1 MKLFFRTVTG
11 CIIMTAILC
20 CGCASTGAG
29 RAAQP
34 QQRPKAEDSSEQQLS
49 LTGQGAAGP
58 WQSMDTAM
66 GTVVQQTIYA
76 EDQEAAEDFSRQAF
90 DLLSRLE
97 REEISWRLDTSEVYR
112 ANASAGSGEGFDLSE
127 DLSVLLEACK
137 ELWER
142 SDGAFDTTLGAVT
155 RLWNID
161 SWAVEEDTNDFVPP
175 SEEELAQALSTCG
188 SQGMRLVREELTE
201 SGSPAESGPTGERGS
216 AAESDSAAIASA
228 PLREENRQT
237 GGCRLYLPEGMQ
249 LDLGAVGKGFAME
262 KLFGLLEDSSD
273 VTAAVISLGG
283 SILTYGSKPNE
294 EPWRVGIVNPF
305 DTSGSIGTLT
315 LEGQWCVSTSGDYER
330 YVEADGVRYHHI
342 LNPKTGM
349 PAAGDVR
356 GVTILMKDGLL
367 SDGLSTAC
375 YILGPEKG
383 MELAG
388 QYGAETLFVMADGR
402 IEMSEGMEPYFT
414 ENQNIK

>member
-1 MKLFFRTVTG
+1 MKLFFRTVIS

-20 CGCASTGAG
+20 CGCAGTGAG

-34 QQRPKAEDSSEQQLS
+34 EDGPGAEDGSEQQLS

-76 EDQEAAEDFSRQAF
+76 EDQEAAEDFSRQAS

-142 SDGAFDTTLGAVT
+142 SDGAFDATLGAVT

-175 SEEELAQALSTCG
+175 SEEELKQALSTCG
-188 SQGMRLVREELTE
+188 SQRMRLVREELTE
-201 SGSPAESGPTGERGS
+201 SGS
-216 AAESDSAAIASA
+216 AAESDLAAIASA
-228 PLREENRQT
+228 PLREENGQA
-237 GGCRLYLPEGMQ
+237 GGCRLYLPEGMR

-283 SILTYGSKPNE
+283 SILTYGSKPDG

-315 LEGQWCVSTSGDYER
+315 LAGQWCVSTSGDYER

-342 LNPKTGM
+342 LDPKTGM
-349 PAAGDVR
+349 PAASDVR

-388 QYGAETLFVMADGR
+388 QYGAEALFVMADGR

-414 ENQNIK
+414 ENQNRK